1 MCFILL
7 SIGGALCRSRWPIA
21 VGKEKMGRLE
31 GLNMGHFGF
40 SYIGLIY
47 MLMIQI
53 PNIMWAR
60 RKPEGYDPSG
70 ENKVLLV
77 FERIGQVLCTVAVL
91 IFNDTNPQKWEPWI
105 LWFFASAL
113 LMLFYEGFGVRYFR
127 GKHTLRD
134 FYRPC
139 LGVPA
144 PGATL
149 PVAAFLLLGI
159 YGRLIGLI
167 AASVILGIGHIGI
180 HLQHIRNLKEGNAL

>member
-1 MCFILL
+1 
-7 SIGGALCRSRWPIA
+7 
-21 VGKEKMGRLE
+21 
-31 GLNMGHFGF
+31 MGHFGF

-70 ENKVLLV
+70 ENKALLI
-77 FERIGQVLCTVAVL
+77 FERIGQVLCIAAVL
-91 IFNDTNPQKWEPWI
+91 LFSDTNPHGWEPWI
-105 LWFFASAL
+105 AWLFASAL
-113 LMLFYEGFGVRYFR
+113 LMLLYEGFWIRYFH
-127 GKHTLRD
+127 GGHTLRD
-134 FYRPC
+134 FYRPF

-149 PVAAFLLLGI
+149 PVVAFFLLGI
-159 YGRLIGLI
+159 YGRLIWLI

-180 HLQHIRNLKEGNAL
+180 HIQHIKRKKKV